1 MEADDIGWESKF
13 ELCEYS
19 SKLINLVVSLNMTV
33 VKPVDILEIKK
44 ACYYA
49 KEYHG
54 DQKRKSGDPYYSHPI
69 EVAYLFAQY
78 VAQHASQYYTTT
90 LIVVAILHDC
100 LEDTQLTKDMMAI
113 IFNQEVASKVE
124 DLTRIKFNKKITAAE
139 SVNFLF
145 LEHKNDILYIKLF
158 DRLHNM
164 RTISAMRPEKQK
176 SIAEET
182 IFHLIPAAML
192 LGANIVQEE
201 LVTLCTNIIKPGY
214 SY

>member
-1 MEADDIGWESKF
+1 MDYGIDWESRF
-13 ELCEYS
+13 ELCDYS
-19 SKLINLVVSLNMTV
+19 GKLIDLVIELNKLV
-33 VKPVDILEIKK
+33 NKPVDISEIKK

-49 KEYHG
+49 REYHG
-54 DQKRKSGDPYYSHPI
+54 DQKRKSGDPYYSHPV
-69 EVAYLFAQY
+69 EVAYLFAKY
-78 VAQHASQYYTTT
+78 VAQNASQYYTTT

-100 LEDTQLTKDMMAI
+100 LEDTKLTKDMIAI
-113 IFNQEVASKVE
+113 IFSQEIASKVE

-164 RTISAMRPEKQK
+164 RTISAMCPEKQK

-192 LGANIVQEE
+192 LGASRVQEE
-201 LVTLCTNIIKPGY
+201 LVMLCTNIIKPGY